1 MDALTFAIEGIIMA
15 HEEEPVLTHPGTPEN
30 ARHVNDYEKFTH
42 LMKWGAIIC
51 LVVGLVWLLIVKS
64 YW

>member
-1 MDALTFAIEGIIMA
+1 MA

-51 LVVGLVWLLIVKS
+51 LVVGLVWLLIVKA